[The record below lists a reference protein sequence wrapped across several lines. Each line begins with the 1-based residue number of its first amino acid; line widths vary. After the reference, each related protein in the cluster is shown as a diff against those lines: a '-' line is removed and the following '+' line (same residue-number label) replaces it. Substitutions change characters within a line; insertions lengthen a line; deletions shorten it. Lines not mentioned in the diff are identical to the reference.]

1 MFGLFGSQT
10 SADNTELK
18 DAVKAGAFLVDVRS
32 PGEFYGGSVM
42 GAVNIPVEHISDQLD
57 EFKGKEN
64 IVVFC
69 RSGARSGQAKSILE
83 HSGLKNVI
91 NGGTWQN
98 VNNVVNNS

>member
-32 PGEFYGGSVM
+32 SEEFYGGSVQ
-42 GAVNIPVEHISDQLD
+42 GAVNIPVERISEQLND
-57 EFKGKEN
+57 FKNKES

-69 RSGARSGQAKSILE
+69 RSGARSGYAKSILE
-83 HSGLKNVI
+83 EKGIKNVI
-91 NGGTWQN
+91 NGGTWFN